1 MSREIFTSIFV
12 RNLCSDNL
20 IRRLIFFYTNLP
32 QRQNSLRNQN
42 YVWSCKAF
50 QSIANMVF
58 TSDKNG
64 GKTSRDSVLI
74 GIPTHTQWQC
84 CGTGFAR
91 IQIIFV
97 SFVHKTKLKSKIKS
111 NMNVTYMKTCLM
123 GQVFVCRRVLR
134 FILWLIKQTKFVILL
149 RVLEL
154 TGNPDQS
161 CTMLRPGQ
169 D

>member
-1 MSREIFTSIFV
+1 
-12 RNLCSDNL
+12 
-20 IRRLIFFYTNLP
+20 
-32 QRQNSLRNQN
+32 
-42 YVWSCKAF
+42 
-50 QSIANMVF
+50 MVF

-97 SFVHKTKLKSKIKS
+97 SFVHKTKLKS

-169 D
+169 DSNKFILDRAVDPLSFYADPDSAVFLNADPDPGPGPA